1 MSELVDG
8 FQPAYG
14 VPVLLGLALAFLFPS
29 SKAFVRPEDKRA
41 YRVIQVFT
49 LVGAIVGAKLAVL
62 FGDLG
67 WPMTPLESARQIVF
81 SGRSITGG
89 LIGGFLT
96 AEALKPLLR
105 YPLPP
110 NDRFATVLP
119 FSVAIGRVG
128 CVLAGCCRGTPFDG
142 AWAVVDADGVAR
154 HPAPVYEMLFS
165 LAVGVVFVVLLRKGL
180 LRGRLFAV
188 YLMTYGAFRFLVE
201 IVRDTPDV
209 AWGLS
214 GYQLLALS
222 MLPLG
227 LFGLL
232 RRLPPLPEAEP
243 LPTTPALEAP

>member
-1 MSELVDG
+1 MRVRGRATIVTAPEGGSHM
-8 FQPAYG
+8 
-14 VPVLLGLALAFLFPS
+14 
-29 SKAFVRPEDKRA
+29 AFVGVHADDA
-41 YRVIQVFT
+41 
-49 LVGAIVGAKLAVL
+49 AKAVAAAWVEYGRREPGPAVAVERLA
-62 FGDLG
+62 DHDG
-67 WPMTPLESARQIVF
+67 WTDIHR
-81 SGRSITGG
+81 
-89 LIGGFLT
+89 
-96 AEALKPLLR
+96 LR
-105 YPLPP
+105 YQLPP

-165 LAVGVVFVVLLRKGL
+165 LAVGAVFVVLLRKGL

-188 YLMTYGAFRFLVE
+188 YLITYGSFRFLVE